1 MDVAKELIQQAA
13 RELQNF
19 SLDQT
24 RSAEL
29 ALEVSRLNTALIQM
43 SGKVD
48 FNDDPAAFVGLLERR
63 SR

>member
-1 MDVAKELIQQAA
+1 MDVAKRLIQQAG

-19 SLDQT
+19 SLDET

-48 FNDDPAAFVGLLERR
+48 FNDDPAAFLGLLERR